1 MQTLKNDPTRQE
13 GTAGG
18 KTPTA
23 AGGAAAAV
31 VGGRRLLDIDRLRL
45 LYVHPLGLL
54 LLAVLGL
61 LLVVVLLLSLG
72 GVGVVGRR
80 RAGLGLGPLL
90 LALLGRRALLL
101 WWRAGLGC
109 LRPALGLGPRLGRTQ
124 VGRCQR
130 RTHDLGVGWG
140 GVVFVRGHL
149 AGLSGKN
156 GKGEIRCCS
165 YVRCF
170 APVRRLGGD
179 SAVV

>member
-1 MQTLKNDPTRQE
+1 M
-13 GTAGG
+13 
-18 KTPTA
+18 
-23 AGGAAAAV
+23 
-31 VGGRRLLDIDRLRL
+31 DIDRLRL
-45 LYVHPLGLL
+45 LHVNPLGLL
-54 LLAVLGL
+54 LVVVLL

-72 GVGVVGRR
+72 SVGVVGRR

-101 WWRAGLGC
+101 WWWAGLGC

-140 GVVFVRGHL
+140 GVVLVRGHL
-149 AGLSGKN
+149 AGFSGKN
-156 GKGEIRCCS
+156 VEGEIRCCS

-170 APVRRLGGD
+170 APVRRLCGD